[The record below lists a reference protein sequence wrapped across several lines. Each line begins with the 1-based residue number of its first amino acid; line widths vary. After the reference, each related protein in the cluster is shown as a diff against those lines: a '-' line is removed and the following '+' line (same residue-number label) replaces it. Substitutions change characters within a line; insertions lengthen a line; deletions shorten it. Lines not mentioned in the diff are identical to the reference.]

1 MTIKRTFSAVL
12 AAASLTATIAFAA
25 EVPGGDFA
33 RLSSQYASWAGG
45 KSNADALVGGMR
57 GGTPVTLVTPS
68 GVGRSA
74 SIVGF
79 TPAAPMT
86 YGAIQAALS
95 GARQTLARLGVNNPT
110 AEQIQAALIGGE
122 LELASGNTRMVA
134 GTLVPRG

>member
-1 MTIKRTFSAVL
+1 MTIKRTFSAML
-12 AAASLTATIAFAA
+12 AAASLTATVAFAS

-45 KSNADALVGGMR
+45 KSNADSLVGGMR
-57 GGTPVTLVTPS
+57 SGSPVTLVTPA

-95 GARQTLARLGVNNPT
+95 GARQNLARLGVTNPS
-110 AEQIQAALIGGE
+110 AEQIQAALIGGDV
-122 LELASGNTRMVA
+122 ELASGNSRMVA
-134 GTLVPRG
+134 GTIVPRA